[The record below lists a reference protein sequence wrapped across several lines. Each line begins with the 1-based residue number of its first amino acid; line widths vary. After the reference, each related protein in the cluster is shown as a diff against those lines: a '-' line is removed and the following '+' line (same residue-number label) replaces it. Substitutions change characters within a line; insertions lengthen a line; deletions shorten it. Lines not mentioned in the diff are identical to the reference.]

1 MEIITHVRLVGVDAE
16 DAYFQHTLSGEPVLL
31 EAVDTLVTALGHN
44 PNTELEQALNELA
57 IPHHVIGDSL
67 SPRTAEE
74 AILEGLKI
82 GTSL

>member
-1 MEIITHVRLVGVDAE
+1 M
-16 DAYFQHTLSGEPVLL
+16 L
-31 EAVDTLVTALGHN
+31 EAVDTLVTALGHT
-44 PNTELEQALNELA
+44 PNTELEQALKELA
-57 IPHHVIGDSL
+57 VPHHVIGDSL